1 MARPASAI
9 GAMETRMRRTFIIAL
24 VGIAGLWS
32 GISEAA
38 TNRLTWTDNSANET
52 TFHVERKAVACGAAG
67 TFAEIATV
75 AANVVTYDDTTAVEG
90 TPYCYRVRA
99 SNSAGFSAYSNE
111 AGRTPPV
118 TLPAA
123 PSGLT
128 VQ

>member
-1 MARPASAI
+1 MRTTIAVLAI
-9 GAMETRMRRTFIIAL
+9 
-24 VGIAGLWS
+24 IAGLL
-32 GISEAA
+32 GPEAAEAA

-75 AANVVTYDDTTAVEG
+75 GANVVLFDDTTAVEG
-90 TPYCYRVRA
+90 QAYCYRVAA
-99 SNSAGFSAYSNE
+99 SNSAGKSAFSNE
-111 AGRTPPV
+111 AGRTTPV
-118 TLPAA
+118 SIPAA